1 MNGMISSVVTIAS
14 ALTEEVHLKRDFL
27 NAEAND
33 RRLRGYIPPRS
44 ARAAIRGILEGFHP
58 TSQMRVHL
66 ITGTYGTGKSHFG
79 LVLANLVSRDI
90 DDPALQVLL
99 AKLGQKDE
107 HLVNSIKRTR
117 EATKRYMVVLP
128 EPYWDPEGFNHS
140 LLASLAEALQRK
152 GVDFEPPTVFRAAL
166 DCIDSWRMN
175 DADAYQKFEDSCL
188 RHSKTAEMLID
199 ELTSYK
205 EAGYS
210 LFKEIHKEVAHGAR
224 FVPEL
229 TADPARIYDET
240 IKHLRSTGEW
250 QGIFIFYDEFSRY
263 LSHMAE
269 DPDAFEGQQLQSFAE
284 YCKRTG
290 ENQCHLVVIAH
301 QTLQDYARGKRS
313 QEEWSKIYGRFLSG
327 DYLLAVAG
335 GEHEMEEIIGS
346 ILVQQRAGDPWKQ
359 LSAHADFNIL
369 ADLIQDVGLYPA
381 QNRSWIESQLIQGCY
396 PLHPYATFCLP
407 WVANY
412 VVRQRERTLFTF
424 FGRPSEEGLQNFI
437 EKHTVLLPDNRLN
450 LYTADRL
457 FDYYREQVRVHPDY
471 RYIVNAAENALALC
485 GDSPLGTRAVKIIA
499 ILAVVN
505 HPQLSPTQRTIME
518 ALHISP
524 SQEKE
529 VAQVLTELVN
539 RRALRFRP
547 VTKRYELPGRP
558 GMIDAREAIDKAK
571 QALLAG
577 GFDLKNYL
585 NTSHAIPVIEAHGY
599 SDKHFTKRYAT
610 CQFISVSDLSNPKTY
625 LDRIRTWYEPDRG
638 KYEGDALVL
647 YVVADSITDINNAQE
662 HLKQGACKHPQLVI
676 AIPKTPAPFGEMAI
690 ELAAIQR
697 IRQQDLRTDEGEIDS
712 DDLAGI
718 ETDAKEGMRSGMR
731 DFLQAGNLTWYWDGN
746 VVTNLP
752 QGGEDEFISQV
763 LEAVFSKT
771 PHIKDEAIANPITA
785 TDRSKK
791 DRWIA
796 MDTLLQVKGP
806 FQLRKKGGPASDRI
820 LRACLRDVELL
831 ERVSDKGS
839 VEELEVRDK
848 APANSELKEVWDFLN
863 KQVVTQGGKVTPA
876 TEVVRP
882 LIEPPYG
889 LTNQEVEIL
898 LAAFLRNRREDT
910 VVFGNFKEAA
920 RVQKP
925 DPLNPCVPLNGQDV
939 TNLVRDP
946 TDFVIYYYEVSPKE
960 RDYIN
965 GIVRLTGADEESLA
979 SYRGWER
986 ARNALLS
993 WYGDLP
999 SVTKSASDF
1008 ENARCQPMLEVL
1020 AKLEKASQAREIL
1033 QRDLPT
1039 ALGIDVT
1046 APEFPESTFEQ
1057 TLDSLEDVVAEL
1069 NGYAQAK
1076 GSKLLAEIGAI
1087 FGAEGD
1093 TQEEVAEA
1101 VKNWYKA
1108 LNEAQRMHSF
1118 GGDEGHIIRAAREEA
1133 PVVQRMLN
1141 MLPQNM
1147 GLKSFPEWEA
1157 DNSDLFLAKLKL
1169 AKQGIESWTPR
1180 AKPGGP
1186 ESEDAQKTLRA
1197 RTQIMA
1203 ILKELNLPKSVQIEV
1218 LSSLLEE
1225 LEK

>member
-1 MNGMISSVVTIAS
+1 MNGMISSIVTIVPS
-14 ALTEEVHLKRDFL
+14 LTEEIHLKRDFL
-27 NAEAND
+27 DEKVND
-33 RRLRGYIPPRS
+33 QRLRGYIPPRS
-44 ARAAIRGILEGFHP
+44 ARAAIRSILEGFHP
-58 TSQMRVHL
+58 TSPMRVHL

-79 LVLANLVSRDI
+79 LVLANLVSREI
-90 DDPALQVLL
+90 DNPALQVLL
-99 AKLGQKDE
+99 TKLVQKDE
-107 HLVNSIKRTR
+107 HLVNNIKHTR
-117 EATKRYMVVLP
+117 EATKKYMVVLP

-140 LLASLAEALQRK
+140 LLVSLAEALKRE
-152 GVDFEPPTVFRAAL
+152 GIDFEPPTVFRDAL
-166 DCIDSWRMN
+166 DCIDNWKTN

-188 RHSKTAEMLID
+188 SHNKTAEMLID
-199 ELTSYK
+199 ELTGYK
-205 EAGYS
+205 EAGYN
-210 LFKEIHKEVAHGAR
+210 LFREIHKEVAHGAR

-229 TADPARIYDET
+229 TADPARIYNET
-240 IKHLRSTGEW
+240 TKHLRSTGQW

-290 ENQCHLVVIAH
+290 EDQCHLVVIAH

-313 QEEWSKIYGRFLSG
+313 QEEWNKIYGRFLSG
-327 DYLLAVAG
+327 DHLLAVAG
-335 GEHEMEEIIGS
+335 GEHEMEEIISS
-346 ILVQQRAGDPWKQ
+346 ILIQQKAADAWKQ
-359 LSAHADFNIL
+359 LLAHGDFDIL
-369 ADLIQDVGLYPA
+369 VDLIQDVGLYPT
-381 QNRSWIESQLIQGCY
+381 QDRSWIESQLIQGCY
-396 PLHPYATFCLP
+396 PLHPYTTFCLP
-407 WVANY
+407 WVANN

-437 EKHTVLLPDNRLN
+437 ERHAVSLPDNRLD
-450 LYTADRL
+450 LYTVDRL

-471 RYIVNAAENALALC
+471 RYIINAAENALALC

-505 HPQLSPTQRTIME
+505 HPQLSPTQQTIIE
-518 ALHISP
+518 SLHISP
-524 SQEKE
+524 DQQKE

-577 GFDLKNYL
+577 GFDLKNYI
-585 NTSHAIPVIEAHGY
+585 NTNHAIPVIEAHGY
-599 SDKHFTKRYAT
+599 SDKHFTKRYAM
-610 CQFISVSDLSNPKTY
+610 CRFISMSELSNPKLY
-625 LDRIRTWYEPDRG
+625 FERISSWYKPDRG
-638 KYEGDALVL
+638 RYEGDAMVL
-647 YVVADSITDINNAQE
+647 YVVADSIADINSAQE
-662 HLKQGACKHPQLVI
+662 HLRQGACKHPQIVV

-690 ELAAIQR
+690 ELAAINR
-697 IRQQDLRTDEGEIDS
+697 IKQQGLKTEEGEIDS
-712 DDLAGI
+712 EDLAGI
-718 ETDAKEGMRSGMR
+718 ETDAREGMGNGLR
-731 DFLQAGNLTWYWDGN
+731 DFLQASNLTWYWDGN

-752 QGGEDEFISQV
+752 QEGEDEFITRV

-771 PHIKDEAIANPITA
+771 PHIKDEAIANPITT

-791 DRWIA
+791 DRWIV
-796 MDTLLQVKGP
+796 MNTLLQVKGP
-806 FQLRKKGGPASDRI
+806 FQLHKKGGPASDRI

-831 ERVSDKGS
+831 ERISDKGS
-839 VEELEVRDK
+839 VEELEVRDN
-848 APANSELKEVWDFLN
+848 APANSELKEIWEFLS
-863 KQVVTQGGKVTPA
+863 KQVVTQGGKVTPV
-876 TEVVRP
+876 TEIVRP

-910 VVFGNFKEAA
+910 VIFSNFREASRA
-920 RVQKP
+920 QKP
-925 DPLNPCVPLNGQDV
+925 DPLNPYVPLNGQDV

-960 RDYIN
+960 MDYIN
-965 GIVRLTGADEESLA
+965 GIVRLIGADEESLA

-993 WYGDLP
+993 WYGYLP

-1008 ENARCQPMLEVL
+1008 ENTQCQPVLEGL
-1020 AKLEKASQAREIL
+1020 EKLEKASQAREII

-1039 ALGIDVT
+1039 ALGTDVT
-1046 APEFPESTFEQ
+1046 APEIPESTFEQ
-1057 TLDSLEDVVAEL
+1057 TLDSLGDVVTEL

-1076 GSKLLAEIGAI
+1076 GNILLAEIGAL
-1087 FGAEGD
+1087 FGTEGD
-1093 TQEEVAEA
+1093 TQEEIAEA
-1101 VKNWYKA
+1101 IKNWYKT

-1118 GGDEGHIIRAAREEA
+1118 GGDEGHLIRAVREEA
-1133 PVVQRMLN
+1133 PLIQRMLN
-1141 MLPQNM
+1141 ILPQNM
-1147 GLKSFPEWEA
+1147 GLKSFQEWES
-1157 DNSDLFLAKLKL
+1157 DNSDMFLAKLKL
-1169 AKQGIESWTPR
+1169 AKQSIESWTPKT
-1180 AKPGGP
+1180 KPIGP
-1186 ESEDAQKTLRA
+1186 ESEEAQKILRA
-1197 RTQIMA
+1197 RTQILA
-1203 ILKELNLPKSVQIEV
+1203 IFKELNLPSSIQIEV